1 MSIRAL
7 QDLNLVKV
15 AETPVG
21 SSWPSAHSSP
31 PEFLSAFKGSPLL
44 VEAIQLVESELGLEQ
59 QRQEE
64 ERQPRIYQ
72 KLDDIRISKNKLL
85 LELFK
90 EQALN
95 KTAASTTR
103 EQRDETRRRHRKNE
117 LTSGAIMG
125 GAAGGAVGTSL
136 GALAGRTASD
146 KIHLDHLRQVK
157 AEVGAIESWA
167 RNVASNPNM
176 SGEDKLRHL
185 NRLKGQMER
194 VVGRAAPKKEMFRA
208 FAKPLAIG
216 VPAGVAL
223 GAGLSA
229 LAVHQRHRAM
239 GHQAGNPKL
248 GAQHTGGDEHSDR
261 FNTEVLKNWKPTET
275 AEYKKLPWLSR
286 NAEAVGAIG
295 GALLAGPAAVVGAA
309 RGHIPPALAIGLVA
323 PIAGAALGYG
333 ASRALQSKD
342 TKRIK
347 YEQNIQA
354 ANELERFI
362 LNRRKGRREPLNEH
376 ERSGRLDEEAY
387 LMMTQDRRDHQT
399 KALERLMGKTS
410 AIGDGFD
417 RVLETHRRG
426 QELYDQLPE
435 EEKREIA
442 PNAMKGVGIGATGG
456 ALLGGAT
463 GVLLHKNRVEGLK
476 AGLILGGTL
485 GGGVGM
491 LASRTPLVAPK
502 TRIDGPEALE
512 VLRRHKQASSTT
524 EEGPETQRRRR
535 KGAVQG
541 AALGAALGGATGGTL
556 AAIDRSIAGS
566 KHPMAFPTKSRGR
579 TAVLALAPAVTA
591 TLAGGLMGRQ
601 SGPSFGSEHGLP
613 RDKTSSGPRERHIH
627 MIE

>member
-44 VEAIQLVESELGLEQ
+44 VEAIQLVESELSLEQ

-125 GAAGGAVGTSL
+125 GAAGGAMGTSL

-176 SGEDKLRHL
+176 AGEDKLRHL

-216 VPAGVAL
+216 APAGVAL

-387 LMMTQDRRDHQT
+387 LMMTQDHRDHQM
-399 KALERLMGKTS
+399 KGLNRLMGKTS
-410 AIGDGFD
+410 AEDD
-417 RVLETHRRG
+417 RSSRLRGAGLGALVGAGTGALATPAALIG
-426 QELYDQLPE
+426 QE
-435 EEKREIA
+435 A
-442 PNAMKGVGIGATGG
+442 
-456 ALLGGAT
+456 
-463 GVLLHKNRVEGLK
+463 
-476 AGLILGGTL
+476 ILGAMS
-485 GGGVGM
+485 V
-491 LASRTPLVAPK
+491 PK
-502 TRIDGPEALE
+502 GRRLREALE
-512 VLRRHKQASSTT
+512 GAGGAAWELWHRPRLSAALAAPSVAATT
-524 EEGPETQRRRR
+524 LSGAAAGAALGHRKTSAEEGAETKRRRR